1 MSSTH
6 PSPQEKAFLTQKR
19 RKKHMFLSKNT
30 ASPAKGKGRERTATN
45 LSLKYTTSVCFCRKQ
60 SGFKKITLR
69 SKALTSVYAA
79 VLYRKGSSLLEV
91 NFPPYFCLLEYV
103 KVTSLLLQ
111 SFHHLIFSA
120 AMFSALTA
128 SF

>member
-1 MSSTH
+1 
-6 PSPQEKAFLTQKR
+6 
-19 RKKHMFLSKNT
+19 MFLSKNT
-30 ASPAKGKGRERTATN
+30 VSPEKGKGRERTVTN
-45 LSLKYTTSVCFCRKQ
+45 LNLKYITSICFCRKQ

-79 VLYRKGSSLLEV
+79 VLYQKGSNLLEV
-91 NFPPYFCLLEYV
+91 NFPSYFCLLEYV
-103 KVTSLLLQ
+103 KVTFMLLQ
-111 SFHHLIFSA
+111 SFHHLIFGA